1 MIDRSSNNS
10 RTKNPWIPPRNPRD
24 PNGTTPTPP
33 PPTTPRTPDTPVS
46 PGLIIRPNPIKPV
59 TPQFFVLRESE
70 TNIANRLENLVNNYF
85 QQIGGRELIGLT
97 NQRIINS
104 LRGNSSKI
112 NNMFAINFNY
122 NIDNLVPVASS
133 LQETM
138 NGYVLKFNSYV
149 PETGTGPGGTIV
161 YFDNNQNLII
171 DVQNLAPNERVQVEI
186 LSQGDLFDGTIYERN
201 TNDN

>member
-1 MIDRSSNNS
+1 MVDRSGP
-10 RTKNPWIPPRNPRD
+10 KNPWIPPRNPRD
-24 PNGTTPTPP
+24 PDYT
-33 PPTTPRTPDTPVS
+33 PPTTPPTPETPKT
-46 PGLIIRPNPIKPV
+46 PEQKIKPNPIKPV

-70 TNIANRLENLVNNYF
+70 TNIANRLENIVNNYF

-97 NQRIINS
+97 NQNIINS

-112 NNMFAINFNY
+112 SNMFAINFNY

-133 LQETM
+133 LEEIM
-138 NGYVLKFNSYV
+138 NSYVLKFNSYV

-201 TNDN
+201 INDN